1 MNDQAEVN
9 SLRQSRRE
17 LLFIL
22 LTWLGCGLWVIVY
35 CGLYGYNLAPE
46 NISTTFGFPDWVF
59 WGIAAPWM
67 GANVVTF
74 WFCLCVLKNERD
86 EESIE

>member
-22 LTWLGCGLWVIVY
+22 LTWLGFGLWVIVY

-67 GANVVTF
+67 VANVVTF
-74 WFCLCVLKNERD
+74 WFCLCVLKNEED

>member
-1 MNDQAEVN
+1 MNNQAEVN

-35 CGLYGYNLAPE
+35 CGLYGYNLAPV

-67 GANVVTF
+67 VANVVTF
-74 WFCLCVLKNERD
+74 WFCLCVLKNEGD